1 MYTTLQRYFPD
12 GEVSLVH
19 QDGSKTPADK
29 GLEVVFVTRENE
41 TDPCCAE
48 LSSEDYDAEIGFTFE
63 GRTLID
69 FDGAF
74 SLPGE
79 VARLL
84 RELGYV
90 VPDECLA

>member
-1 MYTTLQRYFPD
+1 MA
-12 GEVSLVH
+12 H
-19 QDGSKTPADK
+19 QDGSKTPPVR
-29 GLEVVFVTRENE
+29 GLEVLLFTRENE
-41 TDPCCAE
+41 SDPSFAE
-48 LSSEDYDAEIGFTFE
+48 LTSGDYGAEIGFTFE

-90 VPDECLA
+90 VPDECLV

>member
-1 MYTTLQRYFPD
+1 MFESLRHFFPD
-12 GEVSLVH
+12 SEVSMVH
-19 QDGSKTPADK
+19 QDGSRTPADR
-29 GLEVVFVTRENE
+29 GLEVVLFTRENE
-41 TDPCCAE
+41 SDPCFAE
-48 LSSEDYDAEIGFTFE
+48 LASKDFNAEIGFTFE
-63 GRTLID
+63 GKELID

-79 VARLL
+79 VACLL

>member
-1 MYTTLQRYFPD
+1 MHTTLQRYFP
-12 GEVSLVH
+12 GSEVSMVH
-19 QDGSKTPADK
+19 QDGSKPPTDK
-29 GLEVVFVTRENE
+29 GLEVVLFTRANE
-41 TDPCCAE
+41 ADPCCAE
-48 LSSEDYDAEIGFTFE
+48 LSSEDFGAEIGLTFE
-63 GRTLID
+63 GKELID

-90 VPDECLA
+90 VPDECLV

>member
-12 GEVSLVH
+12 SEVSMVH
-19 QDGSKTPADK
+19 QDGSKTPADN
-29 GLEVVFVTRENE
+29 GLEVVLFTRENE

-48 LSSEDYDAEIGFTFE
+48 LSSEDFGAEIGFTFE
-63 GRTLID
+63 GSKLLD
-69 FDGAF
+69 FDRAF

>member
-12 GEVSLVH
+12 SEVSMVH

-29 GLEVVFVTRENE
+29 GLEVVLFTRENE

-48 LSSEDYDAEIGFTFE
+48 LSSEDYGAEIGFTFE
-63 GRTLID
+63 GRMLID

>member
-1 MYTTLQRYFPD
+1 M
-12 GEVSLVH
+12 VH

-29 GLEVVFVTRENE
+29 GLEVVLFTRENE

-48 LSSEDYDAEIGFTFE
+48 LSSEDFGAEIGFTFE
-63 GRTLID
+63 GKELID

-79 VARLL
+79 VAELL
-84 RELGYV
+84 QELGYL
-90 VPDECLA
+90 VPEEMVA

>member
-12 GEVSLVH
+12 SEVSMVH
-19 QDGSKTPADK
+19 QDGSKTPADN
-29 GLEVVFVTRENE
+29 GLEVVLFTRENE

-48 LSSEDYDAEIGFTFE
+48 LSSEDFGAEIGFTFE

>member
-1 MYTTLQRYFPD
+1 MNTTLQRYFPD
-12 GEVSLVH
+12 SEVSMVH

-29 GLEVVFVTRENE
+29 GLEVVLFTRENE

-48 LSSEDYDAEIGFTFE
+48 LSSEDFGAEIGFTFE
-63 GRTLID
+63 GKELID

-79 VARLL
+79 VAELL
-84 RELGYV
+84 QELGYL
-90 VPDECLA
+90 VPEEMVA